1 MKIRSL
7 IAVALIPQILI
18 VNFLRNNPSL
28 IDDYY
33 VRIIFNNLIKIN
45 SFLFSKIEI
54 PIGEIIYIVII
65 ILYIYLF
72 VKVISFK
79 LSDFLNLVAFSSILY
94 FLFYF
99 LWGLN
104 YFKPSLVDKLNIKSE
119 YEFNVLDETINR
131 VIFEINKESSSISE
145 DINKSDIFNLLN
157 TNASNIKK
165 SIIPDI
171 FLYQKVSG
179 HYIPFTS
186 EAIFVDKIPLVD
198 MPIVILHEQAHQS
211 GYANEG
217 EASFIAFSK
226 AINNKEPYIRY
237 SGYFYALINLLN
249 EISKKNSDKLDDYIT
264 KLDEKV
270 ISDINKV
277 QNFWSKYSDSFLDK
291 AQNFIYDLYLKSNN
305 QEAGIMTYREVSLYI
320 IHYYQESKLSSFV
333 N

>member
-18 VNFLRNNPSL
+18 VNFLRNNPSF

-131 VIFEINKESSSISE
+131 VIFEINKESSFISE
-145 DINKSDIFNLLN
+145 DINKSDIFNLIN
-157 TNASNIKK
+157 TTASNIKK

-226 AINNKEPYIRY
+226 AINNREPFIRY

-270 ISDINKV
+270 ISDIKKV
-277 QNFWSKYSDSFLDK
+277 QNFWSKYSNSFLDK
-291 AQNFIYDLYLKSNN
+291 AQNYIYDLYLKSNN
-305 QEAGIMTYREVSLYI
+305 QEAGIMTYGEVSLYI
-320 IHYYQESKLSSFV
+320 IHYYQKL
-333 N
+333 

>member
-7 IAVALIPQILI
+7 IAIALIPQILI
-18 VNFLRNNPSL
+18 VNFLRNNPSF

-79 LSDFLNLVAFSSILY
+79 LYDFLNLVAFSSILY

-119 YEFNVLDETINR
+119 YEFNVLDETINK
-131 VIFEINKESSSISE
+131 VIFEINKESSFISE
-145 DINKSDIFNLLN
+145 DINKSDIFNLIN
-157 TNASNIKK
+157 TTASNIKK

-264 KLDEKV
+264 KLDKKV
-270 ISDINKV
+270 ISDIKKV
-277 QNFWSKYSDSFLDK
+277 QNFWSKYSNSFLDK
-291 AQNFIYDLYLKSNN
+291 AQNYIYDLYLKSNN
-305 QEAGIMTYREVSLYI
+305 QEAGIMTYGEVSIYI
-320 IHYYQESKLSSFV
+320 IHYYQKL
-333 N
+333 

>member
-18 VNFLRNNPSL
+18 VNFLRNNPSF

-72 VKVISFK
+72 VKIISFK
-79 LSDFLNLVAFSSILY
+79 LYDFLNLVAFSSILY

-99 LWGLN
+99 FWGLN

-131 VIFEINKESSSISE
+131 VIFEINKESSFISE
-145 DINKSDIFNLLN
+145 DINKSDIFNLIN

-198 MPIVILHEQAHQS
+198 MPIVILHEQAHQN

-226 AINNKEPYIRY
+226 AINDKDPYIRY

-270 ISDINKV
+270 ISDIKKV
-277 QNFWSKYSDSFLDK
+277 QNFWSKYSNSFLDK
-291 AQNFIYDLYLKSNN
+291 AQNYIYDLYLKSNN
-305 QEAGIMTYREVSLYI
+305 QEAGIMTYGEVSLYI
-320 IHYYQESKLSSFV
+320 IHYYQKL
-333 N
+333 

>member
-18 VNFLRNNPSL
+18 VNFLRNNPSF

-33 VRIIFNNLIKIN
+33 VGIVFNNLIKIN

-119 YEFNVLDETINR
+119 YEFNVLDETINK
-131 VIFEINKESSSISE
+131 VIFEINKESSFISE
-145 DINKSDIFNLLN
+145 DINKSDIFNLIN
-157 TNASNIKK
+157 TTASNIKK

-211 GYANEG
+211 GYPNEC

-226 AINNKEPYIRY
+226 AINDKEPYIRY
-237 SGYFYALINLLN
+237 SGYFFALINLLN

-270 ISDINKV
+270 ISDIKKV
-277 QNFWSKYSDSFLDK
+277 QNFWAKYSNSFLDK
-291 AQNFIYDLYLKSNN
+291 AQNYIYDLYLKSNN
-305 QEAGIMTYREVSLYI
+305 QEAGIMTYGEVSLYI
-320 IHYYQESKLSSFV
+320 IHYYQKL
-333 N
+333 

>member
-7 IAVALIPQILI
+7 IAIALIPQILI
-18 VNFLRNNPSL
+18 VNFLRNNPSF

-131 VIFEINKESSSISE
+131 VIFEINKESSFISE
-145 DINKSDIFNLLN
+145 DINKSDIFNLIN
-157 TNASNIKK
+157 TTASNIKK

-270 ISDINKV
+270 ISDIKKV
-277 QNFWSKYSDSFLDK
+277 QNFWSKYSNSFLDK
-291 AQNFIYDLYLKSNN
+291 AQNYIYDLYLKSNN
-305 QEAGIMTYREVSLYI
+305 QEAGIMTYGEVSLYI
-320 IHYYQESKLSSFV
+320 IHYYQKL
-333 N
+333 

>member
-7 IAVALIPQILI
+7 IAVALIPQTLI
-18 VNFLRNNPSL
+18 VNFLRNNPSF

-33 VRIIFNNLIKIN
+33 VRVIFNNLVKIN

-79 LSDFLNLVAFSSILY
+79 LSNFLNLVAFSSILY

-131 VIFEINKESSSISE
+131 VIFEINKESSLISE
-145 DINKSDIFNLLN
+145 DINKSDIFNLIN
-157 TNASNIKK
+157 TTTSNIKK
-165 SIIPDI
+165 SIIPEI

-270 ISDINKV
+270 ISDIKKV
-277 QNFWSKYSDSFLDK
+277 QNFWSKYSNSFLDK
-291 AQNFIYDLYLKSNN
+291 AQNYIYDLYLKSNN
-305 QEAGIMTYREVSLYI
+305 QEAGIMTYGEVSIYI
-320 IHYYQESKLSSFV
+320 IHYYQKL
-333 N
+333 

>member
-7 IAVALIPQILI
+7 IAIALIPQILI
-18 VNFLRNNPSL
+18 VNFLRNNPSF

-72 VKVISFK
+72 VKVITFK

-131 VIFEINKESSSISE
+131 VIFEINKESSFISE
-145 DINKSDIFNLLN
+145 DINKSDILNLIN
-157 TNASNIKK
+157 TTASNIKK

-270 ISDINKV
+270 ISDIKKV
-277 QNFWSKYSDSFLDK
+277 QNFWSKYSNSFLDK
-291 AQNFIYDLYLKSNN
+291 AQNYIYDLYLKSNN
-305 QEAGIMTYREVSLYI
+305 QEAGIMTYGEVSIYI
-320 IHYYQESKLSSFV
+320 IHYYQKL
-333 N
+333 

>member
-7 IAVALIPQILI
+7 IAVTLIPQILI

-99 LWGLN
+99 FWGLN

-131 VIFEINKESSSISE
+131 VIFEINKESSFISE
-145 DINKSDIFNLLN
+145 DINKSDIFNLIN

-270 ISDINKV
+270 ISDIKKV
-277 QNFWSKYSDSFLDK
+277 QNFWSKYSNSFLDK
-291 AQNFIYDLYLKSNN
+291 AQNYIYDLYLKSNN
-305 QEAGIMTYREVSLYI
+305 QEAGIMTYGEVSIYI
-320 IHYYQESKLSSFV
+320 IHYYQKL
-333 N
+333 

>member
-18 VNFLRNNPSL
+18 VNFLRNNPSF

-131 VIFEINKESSSISE
+131 VIFEINKESSFISE
-145 DINKSDIFNLLN
+145 DINKSDIFNLIN
-157 TNASNIKK
+157 TTASNIKK

-198 MPIVILHEQAHQS
+198 MPIVILHEQAHQN

-226 AINNKEPYIRY
+226 AINDKDPYIRY

-270 ISDINKV
+270 ISDIKKV
-277 QNFWSKYSDSFLDK
+277 QNFWSKYSNSFLDK
-291 AQNFIYDLYLKSNN
+291 AQNYIYDLYLKSNN
-305 QEAGIMTYREVSLYI
+305 QEAGIMTYGEVSIYI
-320 IHYYQESKLSSFV
+320 IHYYQKL
-333 N
+333 

>member
-18 VNFLRNNPSL
+18 VNFLRNNPSF

-79 LSDFLNLVAFSSILY
+79 LYDFLNLVAFSSILY

-131 VIFEINKESSSISE
+131 VIFEINKESSFISE

-198 MPIVILHEQAHQS
+198 MPIVILHEQAHQN

-226 AINNKEPYIRY
+226 AINDKDPYIRY

-270 ISDINKV
+270 ISDIKKV
-277 QNFWSKYSDSFLDK
+277 QNFWSKYSNSFLDK
-291 AQNFIYDLYLKSNN
+291 AQNYIYDLYLKSNN
-305 QEAGIMTYREVSLYI
+305 QEAGIMTYGEVSLYI
-320 IHYYQESKLSSFV
+320 IYYYQKL
-333 N
+333 

>member
-18 VNFLRNNPSL
+18 VNFLRNNPSF

-33 VRIIFNNLIKIN
+33 VGIIFNNLIKIN

-131 VIFEINKESSSISE
+131 VIFEINKESSFISE
-145 DINKSDIFNLLN
+145 DINKSDIFNLIN
-157 TNASNIKK
+157 TTASNIKK

-226 AINNKEPYIRY
+226 AINDKEPYIRY

-249 EISKKNSDKLDDYIT
+249 EISKKNSDKLDNYIT

-270 ISDINKV
+270 ISDIKKV
-277 QNFWSKYSDSFLDK
+277 QNFWSKYSNSFLDK
-291 AQNFIYDLYLKSNN
+291 AQNYIYDLYLKSNN
-305 QEAGIMTYREVSLYI
+305 QEAGIMTYGEVSLYI
-320 IHYYQESKLSSFV
+320 IYYYQKL
-333 N
+333 

>member
-18 VNFLRNNPSL
+18 VNFLRNNPSF

-104 YFKPSLVDKLNIKSE
+104 YFKPSLVDKLNIKSK

-131 VIFEINKESSSISE
+131 VIFEINKESSFISE
-145 DINKSDIFNLLN
+145 DINKSDIFNLIN

-270 ISDINKV
+270 ISDIKKV
-277 QNFWSKYSDSFLDK
+277 QNFWSKYSNSFLDK
-291 AQNFIYDLYLKSNN
+291 AQNYIYDLYLKSNN
-305 QEAGIMTYREVSLYI
+305 QEAGIMTYGEVSLYI
-320 IHYYQESKLSSFV
+320 IYYYQKL
-333 N
+333 

>member
-7 IAVALIPQILI
+7 IAIALIPQILI
-18 VNFLRNNPSL
+18 VNFLRNNPSF

-72 VKVISFK
+72 VKVITFK

-131 VIFEINKESSSISE
+131 VIFEINKESSFISE
-145 DINKSDIFNLLN
+145 DINKSDILNLIN
-157 TNASNIKK
+157 TTASNIKK

-249 EISKKNSDKLDDYIT
+249 EISKKNSDKLDNYIT

-270 ISDINKV
+270 ISDIKKV
-277 QNFWSKYSDSFLDK
+277 QNFWSKYSNSFLDK
-291 AQNFIYDLYLKSNN
+291 AQNYIYDLYLKSNN
-305 QEAGIMTYREVSLYI
+305 QEAGIMTYGEVSIYI
-320 IHYYQESKLSSFV
+320 IHYYQKL
-333 N
+333 

>member
-7 IAVALIPQILI
+7 IAAALIPQILI
-18 VNFLRNNPSL
+18 VNFLRNNPSF

-54 PIGEIIYIVII
+54 PIGEIIYVVII

-131 VIFEINKESSSISE
+131 VIFEINKESSFISK
-145 DINKSDIFNLLN
+145 DINKSDIFNLIN
-157 TNASNIKK
+157 TTASNIKK

-249 EISKKNSDKLDDYIT
+249 EISKKNPDKLDDYIT

-270 ISDINKV
+270 ISDIKKV
-277 QNFWSKYSDSFLDK
+277 QNFWSKYSNSFLDK
-291 AQNFIYDLYLKSNN
+291 AQNYIYDLYLKSNY
-305 QEAGIMTYREVSLYI
+305 QEAGIMTYGEVSIYI
-320 IHYYQESKLSSFV
+320 IHYYQKL
-333 N
+333 

>member
-18 VNFLRNNPSL
+18 VNFLRNNPSF

-131 VIFEINKESSSISE
+131 VIFEINKESSFISE
-145 DINKSDIFNLLN
+145 DINKSDIFNLIN

-237 SGYFYALINLLN
+237 SGYFYALINLLY
-249 EISKKNSDKLDDYIT
+249 EISKNNSEKLDDYIT

-270 ISDINKV
+270 ISDIKKV
-277 QNFWSKYSDSFLDK
+277 QNFWSKYSNSFLDK
-291 AQNFIYDLYLKSNN
+291 AQNYIYDLYLKSNN
-305 QEAGIMTYREVSLYI
+305 QEAGIMTYGEVSIYI
-320 IHYYQESKLSSFV
+320 IHYYQKL
-333 N
+333 

>member
-7 IAVALIPQILI
+7 IAIALIPQILI
-18 VNFLRNNPSL
+18 VNFLRNNPSF

-33 VRIIFNNLIKIN
+33 VRVIFNNLVKIN

-131 VIFEINKESSSISE
+131 VIFEINKESSFISE
-145 DINKSDIFNLLN
+145 DINKSDIFNLIN
-157 TNASNIKK
+157 TTASNIKK

-270 ISDINKV
+270 ISDIKKV
-277 QNFWSKYSDSFLDK
+277 QNFWSKYSNSFLDK
-291 AQNFIYDLYLKSNN
+291 AQNYIYDLYLKSNN
-305 QEAGIMTYREVSLYI
+305 QEAGIMTYGEVSIYI
-320 IHYYQESKLSSFV
+320 IHYYQKL
-333 N
+333 

>member
-7 IAVALIPQILI
+7 IAIALIPQILI
-18 VNFLRNNPSL
+18 VNFLRNNPSF

-104 YFKPSLVDKLNIKSE
+104 YFKPSLVDKLNINSE

-131 VIFEINKESSSISE
+131 VIFEINKESSFISE
-145 DINKSDIFNLLN
+145 DINKSDIFNLIN
-157 TNASNIKK
+157 TTASNIKK

-249 EISKKNSDKLDDYIT
+249 EISKKNSDKLDNYIT

-270 ISDINKV
+270 ISDIKKV
-277 QNFWSKYSDSFLDK
+277 QNFWSKYSNSFLDK
-291 AQNFIYDLYLKSNN
+291 AQNYIYDLYLKSNN
-305 QEAGIMTYREVSLYI
+305 QEAGIMTYGEVSIYI
-320 IHYYQESKLSSFV
+320 IHYYQKL
-333 N
+333 

>member
-18 VNFLRNNPSL
+18 VNFLRNNPSF

-72 VKVISFK
+72 VKVITFK

-131 VIFEINKESSSISE
+131 VIFEINKESSFISE

-157 TNASNIKK
+157 TTASNIKK

-270 ISDINKV
+270 ISDIKKV
-277 QNFWSKYSDSFLDK
+277 QNFWSKYSNSFLDK
-291 AQNFIYDLYLKSNN
+291 AQNYIYDLYLKSNN
-305 QEAGIMTYREVSLYI
+305 QEAGIMTYGEVSLYI
-320 IHYYQESKLSSFV
+320 IHYYQKL
-333 N
+333 

>member
-7 IAVALIPQILI
+7 IAIALIPQILI
-18 VNFLRNNPSL
+18 VNFLRNNPSF

-33 VRIIFNNLIKIN
+33 VRVIFNNLVKIN

-131 VIFEINKESSSISE
+131 VIFEINKESSFISE
-145 DINKSDIFNLLN
+145 DINKSDIFNLIN

-226 AINNKEPYIRY
+226 AINNEEPYIRY

-249 EISKKNSDKLDDYIT
+249 EISKKNSDKLDNYIT

-270 ISDINKV
+270 ISDIKKV
-277 QNFWSKYSDSFLDK
+277 QNFWSKYSNSFLDK
-291 AQNFIYDLYLKSNN
+291 AQNYIYDLYLKSNN
-305 QEAGIMTYREVSLYI
+305 QEAGIMTYGEVSIYI
-320 IHYYQESKLSSFV
+320 IHYYQKL
-333 N
+333 

>member
-18 VNFLRNNPSL
+18 VNFLRNNPL
-28 IDDYY
+28 FIDDYY
-33 VRIIFNNLIKIN
+33 VRVIFNNLVKIN

-131 VIFEINKESSSISE
+131 VIFEINKESSFISE
-145 DINKSDIFNLLN
+145 DINKSDIFNLIN

-249 EISKKNSDKLDDYIT
+249 EISKKNSDKLDNYIAR
-264 KLDEKV
+264 LDEKV
-270 ISDINKV
+270 ISDIKKV
-277 QNFWSKYSDSFLDK
+277 QNFWSKYSNSFLDK
-291 AQNFIYDLYLKSNN
+291 AQNYIYDLYLKSNN
-305 QEAGIMTYREVSLYI
+305 QEAGIMTYGEVSIYI
-320 IHYYQESKLSSFV
+320 IHYYQKL
-333 N
+333 

>member
-18 VNFLRNNPSL
+18 VNFLRNNPSF

-33 VRIIFNNLIKIN
+33 VGIVFNNLIKIN

-79 LSDFLNLVAFSSILY
+79 LYDFLNLVAFSSILY

-131 VIFEINKESSSISE
+131 VIFEINKESSFISE
-145 DINKSDIFNLLN
+145 DINKSDIFNLIN
-157 TNASNIKK
+157 TTASNIKK

-226 AINNKEPYIRY
+226 AINDKEPYIRY

-270 ISDINKV
+270 ISDIKKV
-277 QNFWSKYSDSFLDK
+277 QNFWSKYSNSFLDK
-291 AQNFIYDLYLKSNN
+291 AQNYIYDLYLKSNN
-305 QEAGIMTYREVSLYI
+305 QEAGIMTYGEVSLYI
-320 IHYYQESKLSSFV
+320 IHYYQKL
-333 N
+333 

>member
-18 VNFLRNNPSL
+18 VNFLRNNPSF

-131 VIFEINKESSSISE
+131 VIFEINKESSFISE
-145 DINKSDIFNLLN
+145 DINKSDIFNLIN

-186 EAIFVDKIPLVD
+186 EAIFIDKIPLVD

-249 EISKKNSDKLDDYIT
+249 EISKKNSDKLDNYIT
-264 KLDEKV
+264 RLDEKV
-270 ISDINKV
+270 ISDIKKV
-277 QNFWSKYSDSFLDK
+277 QNFWSKYSNSFLDK
-291 AQNFIYDLYLKSNN
+291 AQNYIYDLYLKSNN
-305 QEAGIMTYREVSLYI
+305 QEAGIMTYGEVSIYI
-320 IHYYQESKLSSFV
+320 IHYYQKL
-333 N
+333 

>member
-7 IAVALIPQILI
+7 IAAALIPQILI
-18 VNFLRNNPSL
+18 VNFLRNNPSF

-65 ILYIYLF
+65 IVYIYLF

-79 LSDFLNLVAFSSILY
+79 LSDFLNLLAFSSILY

-131 VIFEINKESSSISE
+131 VIFEINKESSFISK
-145 DINKSDIFNLLN
+145 DINKSDIFNLIN
-157 TNASNIKK
+157 TTASNIKK

-249 EISKKNSDKLDDYIT
+249 EISKKNPDKLDDYIT

-270 ISDINKV
+270 ISDIKKV
-277 QNFWSKYSDSFLDK
+277 QNFWSKYSNSFLDK
-291 AQNFIYDLYLKSNN
+291 AQNYIYDLYLKSNY
-305 QEAGIMTYREVSLYI
+305 QEAGIMTYGEVSIYI
-320 IHYYQESKLSSFV
+320 IHYYQKL
-333 N
+333 

>member
-7 IAVALIPQILI
+7 IAAALIPQTLI
-18 VNFLRNNPSL
+18 VNFLRNNPSF

-45 SFLFSKIEI
+45 LFLFSKIEI
-54 PIGEIIYIVII
+54 PIGEIIYIAII
-65 ILYIYLF
+65 IAYIYLF

-131 VIFEINKESSSISE
+131 VIFEINKESSFISK
-145 DINKSDIFNLLN
+145 DINKSDIFNLIN
-157 TNASNIKK
+157 TSASNIKK

-270 ISDINKV
+270 ISDIKKV
-277 QNFWSKYSDSFLDK
+277 QNFWSKYSNSFLDK
-291 AQNFIYDLYLKSNN
+291 AQNYIYDLYLKSNN
-305 QEAGIMTYREVSLYI
+305 QEAGIMTYGEVSIYI
-320 IHYYQESKLSSFV
+320 IHYYQKL
-333 N
+333 

>member
-18 VNFLRNNPSL
+18 VNFLRNNPSF

-79 LSDFLNLVAFSSILY
+79 LYDFLNLVAFSSILY

-198 MPIVILHEQAHQS
+198 MPIVILHEQAHQN

-226 AINNKEPYIRY
+226 AINDKDPYIRY

-270 ISDINKV
+270 ISDIKKV
-277 QNFWSKYSDSFLDK
+277 QNFWSKYSNSFLDK
-291 AQNFIYDLYLKSNN
+291 AQNYIYDLYLKSNN
-305 QEAGIMTYREVSLYI
+305 QEAGIMTYGEVSLYI
-320 IHYYQESKLSSFV
+320 IYYYQKL
-333 N
+333 

>member
-7 IAVALIPQILI
+7 IAIALIPQILI
-18 VNFLRNNPSL
+18 VNFLRNNPSF

-198 MPIVILHEQAHQS
+198 MPIVILHEQAHQN

-226 AINNKEPYIRY
+226 AINDKDPYIRY

-270 ISDINKV
+270 ISDIKKV
-277 QNFWSKYSDSFLDK
+277 QNFWSKYSNSFLDK
-291 AQNFIYDLYLKSNN
+291 AQNYIYDLYLKSNN
-305 QEAGIMTYREVSLYI
+305 QEAGIMTYGEVSIYI
-320 IHYYQESKLSSFV
+320 IHYYQKL
-333 N
+333 

>member
-18 VNFLRNNPSL
+18 VNFLRNNPSF

-33 VRIIFNNLIKIN
+33 VGIIFNNLIKIN

-119 YEFNVLDETINR
+119 YEFNVLDETINK
-131 VIFEINKESSSISE
+131 VIFEINKESSFISK
-145 DINKSDIFNLLN
+145 DINKSDIFNLIN
-157 TNASNIKK
+157 TTASNIKK

-249 EISKKNSDKLDDYIT
+249 EISKKNSDKLDDYIR

-270 ISDINKV
+270 ISDIKKV
-277 QNFWSKYSDSFLDK
+277 QNFWSKYSNSFLDK
-291 AQNFIYDLYLKSNN
+291 AQNYIYDLYLKSNN
-305 QEAGIMTYREVSLYI
+305 QEAGIMTYGEVSLYI
-320 IHYYQESKLSSFV
+320 IHYYQKL
-333 N
+333 

>member
-18 VNFLRNNPSL
+18 VNFLRNNPSF

-33 VRIIFNNLIKIN
+33 VGIVFNNLIKIN

-72 VKVISFK
+72 LKVISFK

-131 VIFEINKESSSISE
+131 VIFEINKESSFISE
-145 DINKSDIFNLLN
+145 DINKSDIFNLIN
-157 TNASNIKK
+157 TTASNIKK

-226 AINNKEPYIRY
+226 AINDKEPYIRY

-277 QNFWSKYSDSFLDK
+277 QNFWSKYSNSFLDK
-291 AQNFIYDLYLKSNN
+291 AQNYIYDLYLKSNN
-305 QEAGIMTYREVSLYI
+305 QEAGIMTYGEVSLYI
-320 IHYYQESKLSSFV
+320 IHYYQKL
-333 N
+333 

>member
-18 VNFLRNNPSL
+18 VNFLRNNPSY

-33 VRIIFNNLIKIN
+33 VRVIFNNLVKIN

-131 VIFEINKESSSISE
+131 VIFEINKESSFISK
-145 DINKSDIFNLLN
+145 DINKSDIFNLIN

-270 ISDINKV
+270 ISDIKKV
-277 QNFWSKYSDSFLDK
+277 QNFWSKYSNSFLDK
-291 AQNFIYDLYLKSNN
+291 AQNYIYDLYLKSNN
-305 QEAGIMTYREVSLYI
+305 QEAGIMTYAEVSKYI
-320 IHYYQESKLSSFV
+320 IHYYQKL
-333 N
+333 

>member
-7 IAVALIPQILI
+7 IAIALIPQILI
-18 VNFLRNNPSL
+18 VNFLRNNPSF

-249 EISKKNSDKLDDYIT
+249 EISKKNSDKLDNYIT

-270 ISDINKV
+270 ISDIKKV
-277 QNFWSKYSDSFLDK
+277 QNFWSKYSNSFLDK
-291 AQNFIYDLYLKSNN
+291 AQNYIYDLYLKSNN
-305 QEAGIMTYREVSLYI
+305 QEAGIMTYGEVSIYI
-320 IHYYQESKLSSFV
+320 IHYYQKL
-333 N
+333 

>member
-18 VNFLRNNPSL
+18 VNFLRNNPSF

-131 VIFEINKESSSISE
+131 VIFEINKESSFISE
-145 DINKSDIFNLLN
+145 DINKSDIFNLIN

-186 EAIFVDKIPLVD
+186 EAIYVDKIPLVD

-270 ISDINKV
+270 ISDIKKV
-277 QNFWSKYSDSFLDK
+277 QNFWSKYSNSFLDK
-291 AQNFIYDLYLKSNN
+291 AQNYIYDLYLKSNN
-305 QEAGIMTYREVSLYI
+305 QEAGIMVYGEVSLYI
-320 IHYYQESKLSSFV
+320 IHYYQKL
-333 N
+333 

>member
-7 IAVALIPQILI
+7 IAAALIPQILI
-18 VNFLRNNPSL
+18 VNFLRNNPSF

-33 VRIIFNNLIKIN
+33 VGIVFNNLIKIN

-79 LSDFLNLVAFSSILY
+79 LYDFLNLVAFSSILY

-270 ISDINKV
+270 ISDIKKV
-277 QNFWSKYSDSFLDK
+277 QNFWSKYSNSFLDK
-291 AQNFIYDLYLKSNN
+291 AQNYIYDLYLKSNN
-305 QEAGIMTYREVSLYI
+305 QEAGIMTYGEVSIYI
-320 IHYYQESKLSSFV
+320 IHYYQKL
-333 N
+333 

>member
-18 VNFLRNNPSL
+18 VNFLRNNPSF

-33 VRIIFNNLIKIN
+33 VGIVFNNLIKIN

-119 YEFNVLDETINR
+119 YEFNVLDETINK
-131 VIFEINKESSSISE
+131 VIFEINKESSFISE
-145 DINKSDIFNLLN
+145 DINKSDIFNLIN
-157 TNASNIKK
+157 TTASNIKK

-226 AINNKEPYIRY
+226 AINDKEPYIRY

-270 ISDINKV
+270 ISDIKKV
-277 QNFWSKYSDSFLDK
+277 QNFWSKYSNSFLDK
-291 AQNFIYDLYLKSNN
+291 AQNYIYDLYLKSNN
-305 QEAGIMTYREVSLYI
+305 QEAGIMTYGEVSLYI
-320 IHYYQESKLSSFV
+320 IYYYQKL
-333 N
+333 

>member
-1 MKIRSL
+1 MNKPIGIHWFRYD
-7 IAVALIPQILI
+7 
-18 VNFLRNNPSL
+18 LRLKNNPSL

-33 VRIIFNNLIKIN
+33 LRFIFNNLIKIN
-45 SFLFSKIEI
+45 SFIFSKVEI
-54 PIGEIIYIVII
+54 PIGEIVYIVII

-119 YEFNVLDETINR
+119 YEFNVLDETINK
-131 VIFEINKESSSISE
+131 VIFEINKESSFISE
-145 DINKSDIFNLLN
+145 DINKSDIFNLIN
-157 TNASNIKK
+157 TTASNIKK

-198 MPIVILHEQAHQS
+198 MPIVILHEQAHQN

-226 AINNKEPYIRY
+226 AINDKDPYIRY

-270 ISDINKV
+270 ISDINKA

-291 AQNFIYDLYLKSNN
+291 AQNYIYDIFLKSNN
-305 QEAGIMTYREVSLYI
+305 QEAGIMTYGEVSLYI
-320 IHYYQESKLSSFV
+320 IHYYQEGKLSSFV
-333 N
+333 D

>member
-1 MKIRSL
+1 LKIRSL

-18 VNFLRNNPSL
+18 VNFLRNNPSF

-33 VRIIFNNLIKIN
+33 VGIIFNNLIKIN

-119 YEFNVLDETINR
+119 YEFNVLDETINK
-131 VIFEINKESSSISE
+131 VIFEINKESSFISE
-145 DINKSDIFNLLN
+145 DINKSDIFNLIN
-157 TNASNIKK
+157 TTASNIKK

-226 AINNKEPYIRY
+226 AINDKEPYIRY

-270 ISDINKV
+270 ISDIKKV
-277 QNFWSKYSDSFLDK
+277 QNFWSKYSNSFLDK
-291 AQNFIYDLYLKSNN
+291 AQNYIYDLYLKSNN
-305 QEAGIMTYREVSLYI
+305 QEAGIMTYGEVSLYI
-320 IHYYQESKLSSFV
+320 IHYYQKL
-333 N
+333 

>member
-1 MKIRSL
+1 MKIRSFL
-7 IAVALIPQILI
+7 AIALIPQILI
-18 VNFLRNNPSL
+18 INFLKNNPSL

-33 VRIIFNNLIKIN
+33 LRFIFNNLIKIN
-45 SFLFSKIEI
+45 SFLFSKVEI
-54 PIGEIIYIVII
+54 PIGEILYIVII

-131 VIFEINKESSSISE
+131 VIFEINKESSFISE
-145 DINKSDIFNLLN
+145 DINKSDIFNLIN

-186 EAIFVDKIPLVD
+186 EAIFIDKIPLVD

-226 AINNKEPYIRY
+226 AINDKEPYIRY

-270 ISDINKV
+270 ISDIKKV
-277 QNFWSKYSDSFLDK
+277 QNFWSKYSNSFLDK
-291 AQNFIYDLYLKSNN
+291 AQNYIYDLYLKSNN
-305 QEAGIMTYREVSLYI
+305 QEAGIMTYGEVSLYI
-320 IHYYQESKLSSFV
+320 IHYYQKL
-333 N
+333 

>member
-18 VNFLRNNPSL
+18 VNFLRNNPSF

-33 VRIIFNNLIKIN
+33 VGIIFNNLIKIN
-45 SFLFSKIEI
+45 TFLFSKIEI

-72 VKVISFK
+72 LKVISFK

-119 YEFNVLDETINR
+119 YEFNVLDETINK
-131 VIFEINKESSSISE
+131 VIFEINKESSFISE

-157 TNASNIKK
+157 TTASNIKK

-226 AINNKEPYIRY
+226 AINDKEPYIRY

-270 ISDINKV
+270 ISDIKKV
-277 QNFWSKYSDSFLDK
+277 QNFWSKYSNSFLDK
-291 AQNFIYDLYLKSNN
+291 AQNYIYDLYLKSNN
-305 QEAGIMTYREVSLYI
+305 QEAGIMTYGEVSLYI
-320 IHYYQESKLSSFV
+320 IHYYQKL
-333 N
+333 